1 MNCSKNRKLILNLNS
16 YGWVLCLFL
25 VFTNFS
31 NAQSIKGFEVKQW
44 YVESQIGLSYL
55 WSDLAIVDNSL
66 SLEQEPTFENAI
78 KLQMLFNINYSL
90 ARNFFVGFNV
100 GVGYLDYE
108 IKESNQQVNFSNYQF
123 GTYFRYYLEI
133 TPMISVFTQVGANQ
147 NFLESN
153 RFESNSYINAYND
166 IGLTLKLVE
175 NWWLSFT
182 FRDLVYF
189 YSSDPNFEDR
199 SDFGFSNPLRNFA
212 KFPVFGVQY
221 QLD

>member
-25 VFTNFS
+25 VYTNFS
-31 NAQSIKGFEVKQW
+31 NAQSTKGFEAKQW

-78 KLQMLFNINYSL
+78 RLQMLFNINYSL
-90 ARNFFVGFNV
+90 ARNFFVGFSA
-100 GVGYLDYE
+100 GAGYLDYE

>member
-1 MNCSKNRKLILNLNS
+1 LNCNKNRKLILNLNC

-31 NAQSIKGFEVKQW
+31 NAQSTKGFEVKQW
-44 YVESQIGLSYL
+44 YLESQIGLSYL

-90 ARNFFVGFNV
+90 ARNFFVGFSA
-100 GVGYLDYE
+100 GAGYLNYE

-166 IGLTLKLVE
+166 IGITLKLVE

-189 YSSDPNFEDR
+189 YSSNPNFEDR

>member
-1 MNCSKNRKLILNLNS
+1 LNCSKNRKLILNLNS

-25 VFTNFS
+25 VYTNFS
-31 NAQSIKGFEVKQW
+31 NAQSTKGFEAKQW

-66 SLEQEPTFENAI
+66 SLEQEPTFEDAI

-108 IKESNQQVNFSNYQF
+108 IKESNQQINFSNYQF

>member
-1 MNCSKNRKLILNLNS
+1 
-16 YGWVLCLFL
+16 
-25 VFTNFS
+25 
-31 NAQSIKGFEVKQW
+31 
-44 YVESQIGLSYL
+44 
-55 WSDLAIVDNSL
+55 
-66 SLEQEPTFENAI
+66 
-78 KLQMLFNINYSL
+78 
-90 ARNFFVGFNV
+90 
-100 GVGYLDYE
+100 
-108 IKESNQQVNFSNYQF
+108 
-123 GTYFRYYLEI
+123 
-133 TPMISVFTQVGANQ
+133 MISVFTQVGANQ

-199 SDFGFSNPLRNFA
+199 SDFGVSNPLRNFA